1 MVIQSTKHLWPFPG
15 DSLSSGQRRNKRQ
28 KRGSSFLNDIFGPS
42 ISSTTLRLSFFPLF
56 RRGLFLGKGRF
67 RPLLFIFWDILP
79 TDIPVTCDY
88 LTNVRLV
95 RLERK
100 SERASIEPWADKEH
114 YLL

>member
-1 MVIQSTKHLWPFPG
+1 MVIQSTKHLWPFSG

-42 ISSTTLRLSFFPLF
+42 ILSTTLRLSFFPLF
-56 RRGLFLGKGRF
+56 RRGLF
-67 RPLLFIFWDILP
+67 LLFIFWDILP